1 MTHAVYHA
9 SLHWHPDNIASI
21 EERFTLTTVP
31 DIHTKAAGYG
41 VEVLFL
47 PIGPIYYK
55 EFFAQYPDTKF
66 VVSNTT
72 SERHLVNMPDNIKAI
87 TLKGDPFL
95 QDITST
101 PEHAL
106 GLILALHRRI
116 PAASYEVSTTG
127 TWDRYNWPAP
137 RMLSKMHLGILGA
150 GRVGRMLSHLA
161 MPIFKRIS
169 MFEPFNSTTGKIGYV
184 EKRLHSWLSDI
195 DVLSIHL
202 ALGKGTGNFV
212 NSALLDQLPQGAL
225 VVNTAQ
231 GAILDNEYLLHKLES
246 GELRG
251 AALDVFPEDPAFG
264 LSSIPHE
271 DLFVLAR
278 SYAMTHDN
286 LILTPHIAGS
296 TEDAW
301 RMTQARVIEKLLG
314 EYEA

>member
-41 VEVLFL
+41 IEVLFL
-47 PIGPIYYK
+47 PMGPPYD
-55 EFFAQYPDTKF
+55 EAFFAQYPDTKF

-106 GLILALHRRI
+106 GLIMALHRRI
-116 PAASYEVSTTG
+116 PAASFEVATKG

-150 GRVGRMLSHLA
+150 GRVGRMLSHMAAPLFEKVS
-161 MPIFKRIS
+161 I
-169 MFEPFNSTTGKIGYV
+169 FEPKGKIEATLREDLGD
-184 EKRLHSWLSDI
+184 WLETLNG
-195 DVLSIHL
+195 LSIHL
-202 ALGKGTGNFV
+202 ALVEETHNFV
-212 NSALLDQLPQGAL
+212 DDAALARLPQDAL

-231 GAILDNEYLLHKLES
+231 GAILDNEYLLHQLKS
-246 GELRG
+246 GQLRG
-251 AALDVFPEDPAFG
+251 AALDVFPEDIS
-264 LSSIPHE
+264 LE
-271 DLFVLAR
+271 ELFVKACV
-278 SYAMTHDN
+278 YAKLRDN

-301 RMTQARVIEKLLG
+301 RMTQARAIEKLLW